1 MILQRFKAIL
11 MSLRDGSDSASKWLE
26 LLPMDEMPTMAS
38 MSEDYAARKMAVEQA
53 KSDQLLKKMSS
64 C

>member
-1 MILQRFKAIL
+1 

-26 LLPMDEMPTMAS
+26 LLPMDEMPAMAS
-38 MSEDYAARKMAVEQA
+38 ISEDYAARKMAVEQA